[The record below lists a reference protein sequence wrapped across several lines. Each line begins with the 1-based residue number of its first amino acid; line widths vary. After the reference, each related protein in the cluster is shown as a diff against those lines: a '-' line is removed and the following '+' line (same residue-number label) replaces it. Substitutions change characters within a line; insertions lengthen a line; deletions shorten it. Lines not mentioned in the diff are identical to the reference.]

1 MYYSSRDNFLS
12 FCADEINAILRVD
25 NVRTVETGYKPCS
38 QQAWDQRYTI
48 ELDRVG
54 KLFEKI
60 IENTFLVRL
69 ENWKLIL
76 SGEIIEICVRYDFF
90 DSKILSILI
99 MKLAE

>member
-1 MYYSSRDNFLS
+1 MHCLAYDDCLIF

-54 KLFEKI
+54 HFFREK
-60 IENTFLVRL
+60 
-69 ENWKLIL
+69 KKKHHHH
-76 SGEIIEICVRYDFF
+76 D
-90 DSKILSILI
+90 
-99 MKLAE
+99 